1 MPLDA
6 DQTAELKQLI
16 GVSRKRALN
25 FGICLGSTPEST
37 VLVLHRQRSSD
48 VLMREAKKAGDTA
61 KVACGTMETSGN
73 VVTLTCPEAP
83 PANLAR
89 ATKQFL
95 ATVGVKAKVTIL
107 GANGET
113 LDSDEDE
120 EGEGTETTEEG
131 PEAPDPYEEK
141 WKLVEAQLTPLVAR
155 AASESKVADPSQLRA
170 AWAYA
175 LENARE
181 GDFAGAL
188 KVAIRV
194 KASIDEGGGEGDP
207 AKLAFK
213 AAIKKLEPRVLAA
226 LKGRAGPFEKVRLV
240 WEFAHG
246 KADAAPPDFAAANKA
261 LAALVPLLDEADK
274 ALEANKGTA
283 DTPEGIREGTVDK
296 RQKEIKTGKQILTE
310 LAGMNAALKLALIH
324 QPDQADAV
332 KALIAEIQKS
342 VSTNDLDNANVAMFK
357 LENIPYHARQHRDR
371 EAAKI
376 VDEVK
381 ALGGEIGRQLALPP
395 ETAIVVRVQRVL
407 TALPARIPQEAAKD
421 DLSQARIVLRDLKA
435 AIAEMKAEEPQI
447 ANAAALRA
455 QAEREFK
462 ALQPALGAA
471 RLIHKVSPAFK
482 EDRKAFQELD
492 KEVGGHLHTHAWA
505 RALADMPLLEA
516 AAKKLNDRR
525 GEFDQALV
533 DEVAAAK
540 AVKSLAKLVEKAKK
554 TPLTQP
560 DAQVLR
566 DRMEAEHKVFE
577 EAHKAKDWG
586 KAVADAAI
594 CTQTANDLIALFADC
609 TARVAQRD
617 KIYADFL
624 IVDARMTAALPKV
637 DVLPEMVRLRTEV
650 NTLREAFA
658 ETYNTIRDLDECQ
671 LQLDRLSKVVGQIE
685 ALKVENDAAAK
696 RKAAFKA
703 AYNGALPAIKAAL
716 KIKPASPEFL
726 AVYEKFKADYNKL
739 WDAYS
744 TGDPE
749 AQEALDAVLE
759 DLKALDA
766 GKAADAAGS
775 GTAKAAAEAKIK
787 AIAARVTAGQALCAE
802 HAPALDGPR
811 ILLNEAVDA
820 LNGARKNKRW
830 AELEKAIAET
840 GAACDAVEAAAK
852 KAEPDTAKIKEA
864 FEARYNA
871 TLKAQIV
878 EVLDY
883 EELTATLVADQAAID
898 TRVKETD
905 KLVAAKEWTKAT
917 ASLTALEPLV
927 GALVAFKP
935 QYDTIMADAM
945 WLAGQMPSLEP
956 RMKAVE
962 AFEEVTRDVAVATRA
977 IKAFLDAYEKKSTA
991 MDIAGMR
998 AGFPQLVAHVEALER
1013 QKAAHDAAKQ
1023 KKTAADQAWKAV
1035 EAKADKARAFNGYTK
1050 ELTDLIRV
1058 FDEAE
1063 ADFDASYFGYD
1074 YDTAIL
1080 RAPRVGVAADALI
1093 AKQAEHDAAKSGA
1106 TAKAS
1111 KALTALTAASVED
1124 ISKLDSG
1131 KQVELLEQLRAEKGE
1146 LTPEQ
1151 RAAQRKVY
1159 AAMKIDPVFK
1169 EADEKRRKELG
1180 KSIRK
1185 DKELMEAKD
1194 KWADVPIADRL
1205 RLLER
1210 TLKSECAIYGMP
1222 VPEVRTF
1229 SEPPGDEGFFDPVT
1243 NAISLNI
1250 HEDAD
1255 FHDFYECIDT
1265 IVHENAHN
1273 YQEYMVTKLAEGL
1286 IKPGDPDYK
1295 QALMFAANSGG
1306 GDYVDSDEDKAIYK
1320 KQPLEEHAWATGK
1333 GIAALLQ
1340 LDEDEEDL
1348 EV

>member
-516 AAKKLNDRR
+516 AAKKMRR
-525 GEFDQALV
+525 GGTCGAVV
-533 DEVAAAK
+533 DADKIGLAPGGLAGEKRHGMDAARHKPRHRVADLRRLWRHDRHAVHLGGVERREGLGQKVRIVGVEVARLQADHVGGEG
-540 AVKSLAKLVEKAKK
+540 AVRLGDAVGDLVQEGIAG
-554 TPLTQP
+554 
-560 DAQVLR
+560 LR
-566 DRMEAEHKVFE
+566 QKEQ
-577 EAHKAKDWG
+577 
-586 KAVADAAI
+586 KAVAALAREIGGGEVALEADA
-594 CTQTANDLIALFADC
+594 
-609 TARVAQRD
+609 
-617 KIYADFL
+617 
-624 IVDARMTAALPKV
+624 
-637 DVLPEMVRLRTEV
+637 
-650 NTLREAFA
+650 
-658 ETYNTIRDLDECQ
+658 
-671 LQLDRLSKVVGQIE
+671 LDRLVHPAHGRLV
-685 ALKVENDAAAK
+685 DA
-696 RKAAFKA
+696 
-703 AYNGALPAIKAAL
+703 GARVQHP
-716 KIKPASPEFL
+716 
-726 AVYEKFKADYNKL
+726 VHRGKADL
-739 WDAYS
+739 SRFRQILRRRPHQGLRCIAPD
-744 TGDPE
+744 G
-749 AQEALDAVLE
+749 AVL
-759 DLKALDA
+759 
-766 GKAADAAGS
+766 
-775 GTAKAAAEAKIK
+775 TFWKIT
-787 AIAARVTAGQALCAE
+787 V
-802 HAPALDGPR
+802 
-811 ILLNEAVDA
+811 
-820 LNGARKNKRW
+820 
-830 AELEKAIAET
+830 
-840 GAACDAVEAAAK
+840 
-852 KAEPDTAKIKEA
+852 
-864 FEARYNA
+864 
-871 TLKAQIV
+871 
-878 EVLDY
+878 
-883 EELTATLVADQAAID
+883 
-898 TRVKETD
+898 
-905 KLVAAKEWTKAT
+905 
-917 ASLTALEPLV
+917 
-927 GALVAFKP
+927 
-935 QYDTIMADAM
+935 
-945 WLAGQMPSLEP
+945 
-956 RMKAVE
+956 
-962 AFEEVTRDVAVATRA
+962 
-977 IKAFLDAYEKKSTA
+977 
-991 MDIAGMR
+991 
-998 AGFPQLVAHVEALER
+998 
-1013 QKAAHDAAKQ
+1013 
-1023 KKTAADQAWKAV
+1023 
-1035 EAKADKARAFNGYTK
+1035 
-1050 ELTDLIRV
+1050 
-1058 FDEAE
+1058 
-1063 ADFDASYFGYD
+1063 
-1074 YDTAIL
+1074 
-1080 RAPRVGVAADALI
+1080 
-1093 AKQAEHDAAKSGA
+1093 
-1106 TAKAS
+1106 
-1111 KALTALTAASVED
+1111 
-1124 ISKLDSG
+1124 
-1131 KQVELLEQLRAEKGE
+1131 
-1146 LTPEQ
+1146 
-1151 RAAQRKVY
+1151 
-1159 AAMKIDPVFK
+1159 
-1169 EADEKRRKELG
+1169 G
-1180 KSIRK
+1180 KSIFLRCVPQKILALRCVPQIRILHATESRRK
-1185 DKELMEAKD
+1185 KA
-1194 KWADVPIADRL
+1194 
-1205 RLLER
+1205 
-1210 TLKSECAIYGMP
+1210 
-1222 VPEVRTF
+1222 
-1229 SEPPGDEGFFDPVT
+1229 
-1243 NAISLNI
+1243 N
-1250 HEDAD
+1250 
-1255 FHDFYECIDT
+1255 HDFWE
-1265 IVHENAHN
+1265 EA
-1273 YQEYMVTKLAEGL
+1273 
-1286 IKPGDPDYK
+1286 
-1295 QALMFAANSGG
+1295 
-1306 GDYVDSDEDKAIYK
+1306 SDETQVSDDRRC
-1320 KQPLEEHAWATGK
+1320 G
-1333 GIAALLQ
+1333 GALCRARLCRAG
-1340 LDEDEEDL
+1340 
-1348 EV
+1348 